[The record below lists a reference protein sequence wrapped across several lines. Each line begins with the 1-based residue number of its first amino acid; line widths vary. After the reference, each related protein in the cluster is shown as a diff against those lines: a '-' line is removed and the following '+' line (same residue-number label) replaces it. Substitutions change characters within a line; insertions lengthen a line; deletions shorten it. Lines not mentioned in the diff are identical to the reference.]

1 MTKRHLLPYR
11 GMAAV
16 GWLLAGLLAC
26 TESQPTSP
34 TDTALLAAK
43 GSGGGG
49 PGVKVKVDQA
59 YPSEAPQ
66 DTMLTVDVTGSG
78 FDDGSEASWVL
89 PGGTSLV
96 TVDSTTFVDD
106 TRLKAHIKIPLTA
119 DVALY
124 DIEVMTFRGKK
135 GIGSELFSVKQKGAP
150 SDTPVSAT
158 FRNAPGD
165 GVLSD
170 GAVPAAY
177 TDAMVLVIG
186 NLFVDARVQ
195 TNEREFCFDF
205 PDEPGLPADVC
216 DDGYFTTADPDVEGG
231 FLAMDPGSNMTT
243 RAQVTWVRPDASGK
257 GYNWALR
264 FGMDCHNND
273 VTGNRVT
280 VAHALDGVT
289 WTLSPISEAIL
300 CKFPTKGRPVVT
312 EVGRF
317 AMPFGLTVV
326 K

>member
-11 GMAAV
+11 GMVAV
-16 GWLLAGLLAC
+16 GWLVVGLLAC

-34 TDTALLAAK
+34 TDTAILAAK
-43 GSGGGG
+43 GGGGG
-49 PGVKVKVDQA
+49 PGVKVNVDQA
-59 YPSEAPQ
+59 DPSEAPQ
-66 DTMLTVDVTGSG
+66 DTMLTVDVIGSG

-106 TRLKAHIKIPLTA
+106 TRLKAHIKIPLEA

-124 DIEVMTFRGKK
+124 DVEVMTFRGKK

-158 FRNAPGD
+158 FRDAAGD
-165 GVLSD
+165 GVMSD
-170 GAVPAAY
+170 SAGAY
-177 TDAMVLVIG
+177 TDAVILAIG
-186 NLFVDARVQ
+186 NLFVDARVA
-195 TNEREFCFDF
+195 TSDRKFCFDF
-205 PDEPGLPADVC
+205 PDQPGLPADVC
-216 DDGYFTTADPDVEGG
+216 DDGYFSTADPGVEP
-231 FLAMDPGSNMTT
+231 LLMVPGSTTTT

-257 GYNWALR
+257 GFNWFLR
-264 FGMDCHNND
+264 FGFDCENND
-273 VTGNRVT
+273 VTGNRLT
-280 VAHALDGVT
+280 LAHALDGIT
-289 WTLSPISEAIL
+289 WTLEGTSAIL
-300 CKFPTKGRPVVT
+300 CQLPTKGKPQVT

-317 AMPFGLTVV
+317 DMPFGLTVV